1 MVQSLPAGVLTVL
14 VGVGILLIGCLIKY
28 RGWTGLISETTA
40 IVAPG
45 EDGTAVTAGIVG
57 NVTLVVG
64 GFVLVLGGLEAVG
77 LAAFLPEWVVPLLLV
92 GAVVLIAPRLDLA
105 LDTE

>member
-1 MVQSLPAGVLTVL
+1 ML
-14 VGVGILLIGCLIKY
+14 VGVGILLIGYLIEY

-40 IVAPG
+40 IVTLS

-77 LAAFLPEWVVPLLLV
+77 LAALLPEWVLPLLLV